1 MSLTKAVKEAIW
13 LHGFLGD
20 LGIEQVDCVV
30 FCHNQSAIHLA
41 KDEKFHERT
50 KHIDVL
56 NFFSIQ
62 LHVKNKY
69 LYVMKI
75 GTKDNPSDMLTKVV
89 PRAKFEHCLSLVG
102 VRACPR

>member
-1 MSLTKAVKEAIW
+1 MQHTDALSTTEAKFISLSEVAKEVIW

-50 KHIDVL
+50 KHIDVQ
-56 NFFSIQ
+56 NFFVQ
-62 LHVKNKY
+62 LHVKNKA
-69 LYVMKI
+69 LFVMKN
-75 GTKDNPSDMLTKVV
+75 GTKDNQLI
-89 PRAKFEHCLSLVG
+89 C
-102 VRACPR
+102 